1 MRVESINEGREIG
14 KQINKASFGLRI
26 GSYIVGYIFL
36 LVVWTVI
43 VIGNDLDPFGLIG
56 LFNKRDFMG
65 LIASLTTLCIPPL
78 LPIILKEW
86 LVRIDRRSQGL
97 SVYGDISEELEQMEV
112 DRVMAMEESGRAKA
126 QDSVNKNSIE
136 YWFELKE
143 KGAITEAE
151 YEVKKSELL

>member
-26 GSYIVGYIFL
+26 GSYIVGYAFL
-36 LVVWTVI
+36 FVVWLVI
-43 VIGNDLDPFGLIG
+43 VNGNDLDPFGLVNLFEHKSILDYIG
-56 LFNKRDFMG
+56 TF
-65 LIASLTTLCIPPL
+65 ITYWIPPL

-126 QDSVNKNSIE
+126 QDSVNKNNIE

-151 YEVKKSELL
+151 YETKKSELL

>member
-1 MRVESINEGREIG
+1 MLQAQKEGREIG
-14 KQINKASFGLRI
+14 KQINKTSIGQRI
-26 GSYIVGYIFL
+26 IFYIVGYAFL
-36 LVVWTVI
+36 SVVWFVI

-97 SVYGDISEELEQMEV
+97 NVYGDVTEELEQMEV

>member
-1 MRVESINEGREIG
+1 MLQAQKEGREIG
-14 KQINKASFGLRI
+14 KQINKTSIGQRI
-26 GSYIVGYIFL
+26 IFYIVGYAFL
-36 LVVWTVI
+36 SVVWFVI
-43 VIGNDLDPFGLIG
+43 VIGNDLDSFGLFAIFG
-56 LFNKRDFMG
+56 NNIFYGSITLF
-65 LIASLTTLCIPPL
+65 IPPL

-97 SVYGDISEELEQMEV
+97 NVYGDVTEELEQMEV

-151 YEVKKSELL
+151 YETKKSELL